1 MFPLLDAF
9 DEVQLRFCFLFVKGN
24 QNHIQ
29 PPLPVVCRIEFHMG
43 FSPLLTQ
50 HETTMWLCDQDQVG
64 SQELKVKLGSLK
76 ESKCLWF
83 WGRECLWSNMI
94 LNG

>member
-1 MFPLLDAF
+1 MVDKRESEQHQTCGNKHMFPLLDAF
-9 DEVQLRFCFLFVKGN
+9 DEVPSRFCFLFVKGN
-24 QNHIQ
+24 QNRIQ

-64 SQELKVKLGSLK
+64 SQELEGKVRKF
-76 ESKCLWF
+76 E
-83 WGRECLWSNMI
+83 RV
-94 LNG
+94 